1 MTTVLL
7 NDLRA
12 RLPDLKERVSQDMP
26 EVEVLPK
33 DYLALFEVLKS
44 VHGYDML
51 MDLTAIDWGLNS
63 ADWPGATRFSLAV
76 HLLSSTHK
84 SYMRVIMHIQNDM
97 PPPSLSRLYPA
108 ADWHEREAFDM
119 FGIQFQGHPDLKR
132 ILMWEGYPY
141 HPLLKDFPLAGIE
154 TDLPAPD
161 VAEATKAKVIAAPMM
176 GGPFKATGQEAAS
189 QAEPQAL
196 DESWTEAKIK
206 PSCPQK

>member
-1 MTTVLL
+1 MITVLF

-12 RLPDLKERVSQDMP
+12 HLPDLKERVSQDMP
-26 EVEVLPK
+26 EVEVLHK
-33 DYLALFEVLKS
+33 DYLALFGLLKS
-44 VHGYDML
+44 GHGYDML
-51 MDLTAIDWGLNS
+51 MDLTCVDWGLS
-63 ADWPGATRFSLAV
+63 TADWPGGTRFSLSV
-76 HLLSSTHK
+76 HLLSSTQK
-84 SYMRVIMHIQNDM
+84 SYIRVISPIQDNI
-97 PPPSLSRLYPA
+97 PPPSLSRLYRA

-176 GGPFKATGQEAAS
+176 GGPFKATGQQAAS
-189 QAEPQAL
+189 QAEPIAL

-206 PSCPQK
+206 PSCSQK